1 MGAILL
7 LAMLL
12 QAAAALNVSV
22 VPSYFRSQKERK
34 FFRTYGKWQTEERR
48 CDKFIRNRAY
58 DKTCQQMD
66 PKPYELLPLL
76 VTGAPGSGTRSIF
89 ELVYAMCHKATRECR
104 QYPEFNVSMDAAVV
118 LQPHGSPRPP
128 RGTPPIIFENP
139 CCEVCH
145 ESYGDMATISSVH
158 AVNEQTAGVPYP
170 YTDERSGWW
179 LKRQIVD
186 KYGYANAF
194 TPRFRRVVH
203 LVRCPLANIQTL
215 LKSTAPLM
223 RFIEAFTS
231 PKLESICV
239 AHACSA
245 DFASRLGWAT
255 AAYVAWV
262 EHIDMVAHETLRIDA
277 FDSTNTWA
285 SRLEKAEMLC
295 VLAFL
300 NKNRKPHGCGDRRR
314 KLADVELGKNRT
326 RPPPLLTLKHLDEA
340 SWPSQID
347 GPATIQRLKTF
358 CAKHGFE
365 GPCAGRGDH
374 REVHWDLDH
383 NMIKEG
389 PLPPKR
395 VSEEPTRKSVETCLT
410 SNDCSPFTQCP
421 KTASRDCLRASVPFR
436 TPLRRISCCF
446 RCCTNYWLDTTRLGR
461 NLDAAGAGMLAVS
474 ESASQRYS
482 KPNPDSG
489 DFGLAPRTNVLAHPH
504 MSAAA
509 RKSGTYAIGQTQLR
523 RQHPDIRFHA
533 GSPLSLT
540 SMCTR

>member
-1 MGAILL
+1 
-7 LAMLL
+7 MLL

-22 VPSYFRSQKERK
+22 VPSYFRTQKERK

-76 VTGAPGSGTRSIF
+76 VTGAPGSGTRAVF

-104 QYPEFNVSMDAAVV
+104 QYPEFNTTMDAAVV

-128 RGTPPIIFENP
+128 QGTPPIIFKNP

-145 ESYGDMATISSVH
+145 EGYGDMATISSVH
-158 AVNEQTAGVPYP
+158 AVNEMTAGVPYP

-203 LVRCPLANIQTL
+203 LIRCPFANIQTL

-223 RFIEAFTS
+223 RFIEAFTEPS
-231 PKLESICV
+231 INSICP
-239 AHACSA
+239 AHACDA
-245 DFASRLGWAT
+245 DFSTRLGWAS
-255 AAYVAWV
+255 AAYVAWT
-262 EHIDMVAHETLRIDA
+262 EHIDSVAHETLRIDA
-277 FDSTNTWA
+277 FDATNTWT
-285 SRLEKAEMLC
+285 SRLEKAELLC

-314 KLADVELGKNRT
+314 KLADVALGQNKT
-326 RPPPLLTLKHLDEA
+326 RPLPLLTLKHLDEA
-340 SWPSQID
+340 SWPSGID
-347 GPATIQRLKTF
+347 GPATIARLKTF
-358 CAKHGFE
+358 CAKHSFE
-365 GPCAGRGDH
+365 GPCAGLGDYK
-374 REVHWDLDH
+374 EVHWDLD
-383 NMIKEG
+383 NNKLEEG
-389 PLPPKR
+389 PLTPQK
-395 VSEEPTRKSVETCLT
+395 VAEEPTKRSVEACLISET
-410 SNDCSPFTQCP
+410 CSPFTKCP
-421 KTASRDCLRASVPFR
+421 SKASRECLRASVPFR
-436 TPLRRISCCF
+436 TPLKRISCCF
-446 RCCTNYWLDTTRLGR
+446 RCCTQHWLSTTRLGR
-461 NLDAAGAGMLAVS
+461 NLDAAGAGMLEVS
-474 ESASQRYS
+474 ESASIRYS

-504 MSAAA
+504 MFAAA
-509 RKSGTYAIGQTQLR
+509 RKSGTYAIDAT
-523 RQHPDIRFHA
+523 RF
-533 GSPLSLT
+533 
-540 SMCTR
+540 